1 MRRTL
6 AARLSRA
13 VVGCYPRRWRQRYG
27 EELLAVLDQHHPGVR
42 TVLDLAAGALG
53 AHLDPAW
60 RIDGLAMVRRHKDVL
75 GIAAACIAGLMVVVL
90 MVGGW
95 WIAGWWSE
103 EHGSPI
109 PLSQGVAGVAFSPD
123 GRLAAVIGT
132 SLELWD
138 VADRAH
144 PKRLNYTHGDN
155 NVGGEDPAFSPGGR
169 VLATCGGSVTL
180 WNVADPARLTQLAVL
195 PANPGG
201 VNAVAFSPDGRILAS
216 GLGDGTVVLWN
227 VADPAHA
234 THIAT
239 LTGQAG
245 NLTGLA
251 FSPDGHLLASA
262 SPNGTV
268 FLWNVADPAR
278 ATRTATLTRQAG
290 GVSAVSFSPDGQLLA
305 SASDGGTVVLRN
317 IANPAAPVIT
327 ATLRFTVPA
336 SDFAGMAIG
345 PDVALAFSADGRTLT
360 SIAGNTAVT
369 LWNVT
374 NPDLVSR
381 ITTVTG
387 DTIGDGEVGFAAGGR
402 IVAGAPT
409 TGDTLA
415 LWTLP

>member
-1 MRRTL
+1 MRRAL

-216 GLGDGTVVLWN
+216 GLGDGTVILWN
-227 VADPAHA
+227 IADPARA
-234 THIAT
+234 TRIAT

-245 NLTGLA
+245 DLTALA
-251 FSPDGHLLASA
+251 FSPDGRLLASA
-262 SPNGTV
+262 SPDGTV

-278 ATRTATLTRQAG
+278 PARIATLTGQAG
-290 GVSAVSFSPDGQLLA
+290 GVSAVSFSPAGQLLA
-305 SASDGGTVVLRN
+305 TGSDGGTVVVRN
-317 IANPAAPVIT
+317 IADPAAPVIT
-327 ATLRFTVPA
+327 ATLHFTVPP
-336 SDFAGMAIG
+336 SQFPG
-345 PDVALAFSADGRTLT
+345 PGTSADVALAFSAGGRTLT
-360 SIAGNTAVT
+360 TIAGNTAVT
-369 LWNVT
+369 VWNVT
-374 NPDLVSR
+374 NPS
-381 ITTVTG
+381 TVTRIITITG
-387 DTIGDGEVGFAAGGR
+387 DSIGAGEVAFSPDGR

-409 TGDTLA
+409 AGDTLA